1 METIKINGLDEI
13 IYKTISKDGLP
24 IYIWKNEYAKSFY
37 LSLNVKYGSLDTE
50 FEINNKK
57 IKVPNGIAH
66 FMEHIKFNV
75 KKDVTANDLFDPLG
89 SDINAFTTFKY
100 TSYLV
105 MGTSKIGENLNN
117 LLDYV
122 FNPYFTK
129 EMIQKEKGIIASEIN
144 MGHDMPYNELY
155 FKFNECMYHK
165 EKYRNLITGEV
176 DDIKKIT
183 LKDVELIYN
192 AFYHPKNMFL
202 VVTGNVNPYEI
213 EKIANENLG
222 EKEICESLNP
232 TKLELKEPKSVCKKE
247 LEIFANVEVEKAK
260 IGVKI
265 PKSKFKDINDSKL
278 NILMNIILNCNFGDT
293 SDFKEELLQQELV
306 TYLSASRFILKEY
319 VVIDI
324 TIESKYL
331 DEAIKRITKK
341 LKELSVDEEDL
352 KRKVNSL
359 IATLI
364 LNYEDVESVNNMIQN
379 YIINYGEIIENIKDI
394 YESITLDDVKNI
406 IKSINTKE
414 ISIVKMKKK

>member
-1 METIKINGLDEI
+1 METIKINGLDEV
-13 IYKTISKDGLP
+13 IYKTISKEGLP

-37 LSLNVKYGSLDTE
+37 LSLNVKYGSLNTE
-50 FEINNKK
+50 FEMSGKRY
-57 IKVPNGIAH
+57 KVPNGIAH

-105 MGTSKIGENLNN
+105 MGTNKIEENLNN

-144 MGHDMPYNELY
+144 MGHDMPYNELF

-183 LKDVELIYN
+183 LKDIELIYN

-222 EKEICESLNP
+222 KKEIPEYLNP
-232 TKLELKEPKSVCKKE
+232 VKLEVKEPKGVCKKE
-247 LEIFANVEVEKAK
+247 LEILANVEVEKAK
-260 IGVKI
+260 IGMKI
-265 PKSKFKDINDSKL
+265 PKIKFKDFNDQQL

-293 SDFKEELLQQELV
+293 SDFKEDLLQQELV
-306 TYLSASRFILKEY
+306 TYLSASRFILKDY

-331 DEAIKRITKK
+331 DEAIKKILEK
-341 LKELSVDEEDL
+341 LKNLYVDEEDL
-352 KRKVNSL
+352 KRKVNSS
-359 IATLI
+359 IAALI

-379 YIINYGEIIENIKDI
+379 YIIYYDEIITDVKKI
-394 YESITLDDVKNI
+394 YEDITLTDINNI
-406 IKSINTKE
+406 IKNINTKE
-414 ISIVKMKKK
+414 ICVIKMKKK